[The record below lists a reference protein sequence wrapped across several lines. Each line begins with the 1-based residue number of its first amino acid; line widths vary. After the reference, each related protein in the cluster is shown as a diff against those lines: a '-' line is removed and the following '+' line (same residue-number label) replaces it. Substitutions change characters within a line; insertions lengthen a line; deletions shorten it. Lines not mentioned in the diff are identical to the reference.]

1 MCEDFPAT
9 VAEVGVPSS
18 AGAALWSSEPEPEPA
33 SDGWN
38 VTKSGQSYSWIS
50 VLNITWDWLE
60 YSEHFASIT
69 EAE

>member
-9 VAEVGVPSS
+9 LAEAGSS
-18 AGAALWSSEPEPEPA
+18 SSHEAATWLPKAA